1 MGHDTSMDGLKTESN
16 NTLAPNNVI
25 RINFAEERKK
35 KERMREM
42 HMDPVDKIN
51 KILRDHPEIEIAIA
65 NKDGKVFQN
74 MQSLFGGGLQ
84 KENKPKINIHHN
96 YKRWWD
102 DKWSKDYKAPP
113 NIVRFDGIADKQ

>member
-1 MGHDTSMDGLKTESN
+1 MAEDNKKGSNGYINEDLLKKVELKIEDGKKGKAIPMGHDTSMDGLKTESN

-74 MQSLFGGGLQ
+74 MQSLFGGGL
-84 KENKPKINIHHN
+84 
-96 YKRWWD
+96 
-102 DKWSKDYKAPP
+102 
-113 NIVRFDGIADKQ
+113 